1 MVVMRVLDDVGVEV
15 LGREGLD
22 LFLQLGRGGLTR
34 RLLLAEEDGRV
45 TVDPVLQ
52 RLEAVVALV
61 NDRLEFAAM
70 KKFEHKQMSQ
80 TLQMADVRFS
90 TSHSS
95 IDVKQ
100 L

>member
-1 MVVMRVLDDVGVEV
+1 MRVLDDVGVKV

-22 LFLQLGRGGLTR
+22 LLLQLWRGGLTR

-61 NDRLEFAAM
+61 NDRLKFAAT
-70 KKFEHKQMSQ
+70 KN
-80 TLQMADVRFS
+80 A
-90 TSHSS
+90 
-95 IDVKQ
+95 
-100 L
+100 

>member
-1 MVVMRVLDDVGVEV
+1 MRVLDDVGVEV

-22 LFLQLGRGGLTR
+22 LFLQLWRGGLTR

-61 NDRLEFAAM
+61 NDRLKFAAM
-70 KKFEHKQMSQ
+70 KKVSALKFFKCLMLDFPLPIRALTFYNFWPEQC
-80 TLQMADVRFS
+80 
-90 TSHSS
+90 
-95 IDVKQ
+95 
-100 L
+100 